1 MPKRDHR
8 SAVEWQK
15 IIERQEQSGLTGV
28 AFCLQEGI
36 YAKTFYRQRKLLRRK
51 GLVAKPGRF
60 IQVQAESVPAM
71 PIQPGLVLQYRDS
84 RLQMPAGA
92 EPLWLAQLMKALS

>member
-1 MPKRDHR
+1 MPKREHR
-8 SAVEWQK
+8 SNAEWQD

-51 GLVAKPGRF
+51 GLVAQTKQF
-60 IQVQAESVPAM
+60 IQVQPKPVQAM
-71 PIQPGLVLQYRDS
+71 TTQSAMVLQYRDS
-84 RLQMPAGA
+84 RLQMPVGT